1 MFNVNIG
8 DRIEIISKYNFDKEL
23 DVVIYNVNNIELYRT
38 RFLFGKNIIYWIS
51 INQLNNIKLDI
62 LYENEIIYTYTNINN
77 DFVYV
82 TCGDLYYMD
91 LIEKLVISLLNV
103 SKQKIIVYG
112 INCKIPFDYPN
123 LIKREFNTPVKTPHD
138 KWFWKQQVCIESLK
152 ENYNNYVWLDGDIIA
167 NFNIDTISKYFSEIE
182 NYPIGEIH
190 VQDEQIYNRN
200 GNIELLGEKIC
211 EHFGI
216 NRKIL
221 KKDLH
226 ACFFVYNQNC
236 KWFFEE
242 IIDTYHSIY
251 DQGLYDKLLGWN
263 DESLHNFMHSKYGFT
278 KTLPLSN
285 LALLCD
291 HNKYNSNPKVLRIFY
306 GYWNEDA
313 PNNFGELFGWSYVPE
328 NKEQILY
335 FHENK
340 NLEDADEMIE
350 FIKMKMNNSFNDSK
364 WFFIDKYKI
373 HNFEYKRLNNE
384 LNRKYDEC
392 KFFEYKELLNIY
404 PEDII
409 VDVGSDIGF
418 FERYCYLKKAFKVIC
433 FEPNEDKFE
442 LLKMNVCKNSVLFNA
457 DITDKVGE
465 YIIETESKDITIS
478 TYSIDYLF
486 EADLVQKIDLLKID
500 NKGKEQKILN
510 GINDINLSKINKISI
525 KWYDFSR
532 YEEIEKNNI
541 VNFYLQ
547 RGFNCWI
554 DNESNFSKMYFY
566 KSSEKK
572 N

>member
-38 RFLFGKNIIYWIS
+38 KFLFGKNVIYWIS

-62 LYENEIIYTYTNINN
+62 LYENDIIYTYTNINN

-123 LIKREFNTPVKTPHD
+123 LIKREFNTLIKTPHD

-152 ENYNNYVWLDGDIIA
+152 ENYNNYVWLDGDIIV
-167 NFNIDTISKYFSEIE
+167 NFNIDSISKYFSEIE

-242 IIDTYHSIY
+242 IINTYHSIY
-251 DQGLYDKLLGWN
+251 DQGLYDKLLVWN

-285 LALLCD
+285 LALLCN

-313 PNNFGELFGWSYVPE
+313 PNNFGEPFGWSYVPE

-340 NLEDADEMIE
+340 NLEDANQMIQ
-350 FIKMKMNNSFNDSK
+350 FIKMKTNNSFNDSK

-373 HNFEYKRLNNE
+373 HNFELKKSNTELDKEYNEIPLFEKEEYPIYNN
-384 LNRKYDEC
+384 KVVV
-392 KFFEYKELLNIY
+392 
-404 PEDII
+404 DI
-409 VDVGSDIGF
+409 GAGIGF
-418 FERYCYLKKAFKVIC
+418 FERYCYLKNVSKIIC
-433 FEPNEDKFE
+433 FESNEKKYE
-442 LLKMNVCKNSVLFNA
+442 ILKLNAHKNTILFN
-457 DITDKVGE
+457 TDA
-465 YIIETESKDITIS
+465 
-478 TYSIDYLF
+478 IDNYNINYLF
-486 EADLVQKIDLLKID
+486 DSNLISEIDLLKID
-500 NKGKEQKILN
+500 SKGKEKEILN
-510 GINDINLSKINKISI
+510 NINESNLMKIKKISI
-525 KWYDFSR
+525 KWYDFLK
-532 YEEIEKNNI
+532 YNENVQHNI
-541 VNFYLQ
+541 LEYYSI
-547 RGFNCWI
+547 RGFNCLVQSDRI
-554 DNESNFSKMYFY
+554 YIHKII
-566 KSSEKK
+566 K
-572 N
+572 